1 MSCRF
6 KWFVLLAMALTAVAC
21 VETKEIDTEN
31 VTLITVG
38 LPEGKAYLGTPEGG
52 QRKVYW
58 DNGDQICAN
67 GVASQPLSGLAD
79 NTLSTTFVFNGV
91 LNSPYSILYPASAY
105 VDATHVALPSTQ
117 TYTAGSFDPAAVL
130 LAGQSAS
137 LSEAMS
143 ISHLTALLKIA
154 VKAKSGASVTLSEV
168 SFEGKDGEQISGS
181 FILDYATPELSGNSA
196 ADADKKTTVSVNQLL
211 SSTDA
216 LEIFIAVPAGTYS
229 QGFTVTLKDSNG
241 QIMRKNKSASVLLA
255 AGKLV
260 NMPVFE
266 FAGHTESEFG
276 VPDMEMEDLI
286 FDSYNVTGTVQD
298 TSGNPLEGVV
308 VTDGEQCVTTSPS
321 GHFYMTVD
329 PSVTKFIYI
338 STPSGYIPPVESG
351 LPKFY
356 KLLSSITPS
365 AGIYDC
371 GNFTLTPV
379 ANPDRFTILVSA
391 DPQPRQKSWVQMD
404 RIAFYSLDVCED
416 YYTDL
421 NEVASNISGQQVYG
435 VCLGDIVHER
445 MDLFATYVN
454 GISGF
459 SFPTYNIIG
468 NHDHN
473 PSAANDEV
481 ASAEFES
488 YFGPCSYSFNIGKL
502 HCIVLD
508 DLIMETNPDD
518 NNSLTK
524 SGHGLTDR
532 IWTWLQADLSFIPK
546 TTKLMVF
553 AHAPMFKLENGNER
567 TNTSNHGRDY
577 GALLNSY
584 PEVHA
589 WGGDSHCT
597 FNYIYPTTHRNKNTQ
612 VHTLARSTG
621 ELWTNEYLANGTPR
635 GFTIVEVDGNNISWH
650 FHPNKYQTAPWVG
663 NLNSPSYSAPSYTYR
678 DWNYNASGVAVMKD
692 GSGTLSDAYQMHAY
706 PKGSYGDEYVYVNV
720 FLWDAKWANP
730 VFTPDGGGTPIEM
743 ICVHDAYNP
752 RDYSIMDSIKI
763 HDLAMTEIRSFY
775 KANHSVLHG
784 YSGYSSIIAGQITTL
799 FRAAPP
805 AGCNGGTVSVT
816 DRFGNSY
823 TRHVSW

>member
-1 MSCRF
+1 MKKIF
-6 KWFVLLAMALTAVAC
+6 KWSILAALTLAAASC
-21 VETKEIDTEN
+21 VKTKEVESEG
-31 VTLITVG
+31 VTRITVG
-38 LPEGKAYLGTPEGG
+38 TPDAKSYLGAPENGE
-52 QRKVYW
+52 RKVYW
-58 DNGDQICAN
+58 SDGDRLCVN
-67 GVASQPLSGLAD
+67 GVASEPLSGIAE
-79 NTLSTTFVFNGV
+79 NTLSTTFTFNGI
-91 LNSPYSILYPASAY
+91 LNSPYSILYPASSYA
-105 VDATHVALPSTQ
+105 DATHVSLPATQ
-117 TYTAGSFDPAAVL
+117 AYTAESFDPAAIL
-130 LAGQSAS
+130 FAGSSTSLVES
-137 LSEAMS
+137 LSV
-143 ISHLTALLKIA
+143 SHLTTLVKIS
-154 VKAKSGASVTLSEV
+154 VKAKAGASVTLSEV
-168 SFEGKDGEQISGS
+168 AFEGNGGEQLCGS
-181 FILDYATPELSGNSA
+181 FVIDYSAPSISENSD
-196 ADADKKTTVSVNQLL
+196 ADADKKVTVAVGEAL
-211 SSTDA
+211 SSTEA
-216 LEIFIAVPAGTYS
+216 LDIFICVPARTYS
-229 QGFTVTLKDSNG
+229 HGFTVTLTDSNG
-241 QIMRKNKSASVLLA
+241 KVMRKKKSTEAVLGP
-255 AGKLV
+255 GKLV

-276 VPDMEMEDLI
+276 IPEMEEEDLVME
-286 FDSYNVTGTVQD
+286 DYNVTGVVMGSD
-298 TSGNPLEGVV
+298 GKLLKDVV
-308 VTDGEQCVTTSPS
+308 VSDGEHCVKTTET
-321 GHFYMTVD
+321 GRFYLNVD
-329 PSVTKFIYI
+329 PATTKFIHV
-338 STPSGYIPPVESG
+338 STPSGYMPPVESG
-351 LPKFY
+351 LPRFY
-356 KLLSSITPS
+356 KLLSDFTPS
-365 AGIYDC
+365 NGVYDC
-371 GNFTLTPV
+371 GTFTLNPV
-379 ANPDRFTILVSA
+379 ANPDRFTLLVSA
-391 DPQPRQKSWVQMD
+391 DPQPRSSAYWSID
-404 RIAFYSLDVCED
+404 RVAFYSLDVCED

-435 VCLGDIVHER
+435 VCLGDIVHED
-445 MDLFATYVN
+445 MGLFANYVS

-473 PSAANDEV
+473 PAAATDEAGSV
-481 ASAEFES
+481 EFES
-488 YFGPCSYSFNIGKL
+488 YFGPCSYSFNLGQL

-508 DLIMETNPDD
+508 DLIMEKNPE
-518 NNSLTK
+518 NSNKLTK

-532 IWTWLQADLSFIPK
+532 IWAWLQADLSYIPK

-635 GFTIVEVDGNNISWH
+635 GFTIVEVDGNDISWH
-650 FHPNKYQTAPWVG
+650 FHPNKYQTATWVG

-678 DWNYNASGVAVMKD
+678 DWNYNASGIAVMKD

-720 FLWDAKWANP
+720 FLWDARWENP
-730 VFTPDGGGTPIEM
+730 VFTPAGGGTPIEM

-763 HDLAMTEIRSFY
+763 HDLAMTEIRSYY
-775 KANHSVLHG
+775 KANNSVLRAYEG
-784 YSGYSSIIAGQITTL
+784 YTSIIAGQITTL
-799 FRAAPP
+799 FRVAPP
-805 AGCNGGTVSVT
+805 AGCNGGTISVT